1 MISPLYR
8 ISIASGFPIATFD
21 DTGGIRRVPRFQF
34 NQPISPSVPFGPR
47 HQSRSLD
54 ATAAECHL
62 HGAQLRPE
70 QRIGGF
76 AQLHGGA
83 LVHTSYTLNGDLT
96 RKHGFYIGSK
106 WAQIGG

>member
-1 MISPLYR
+1 MISHYIESPLLVD
-8 ISIASGFPIATFD
+8 FPL
-21 DTGGIRRVPRFQF
+21 PRLMTPEGTPFSV
-34 NQPISPSVPFGPR
+34 QPTHLPFGPR

-62 HGAQLRPE
+62 HSAQFRPE

-83 LVHTSYTLNGDLT
+83 LVHTLNGDLV
-96 RKHGFYIGSK
+96 I
-106 WAQIGG
+106 